1 MDPVSYDFTMDCVDL
16 YTLLTSINVPRTASV
31 TVPEALM
38 IQGYLATSPVD
49 PTFAISIKTLELFRR
64 LRCHKASLSVE
75 AYAKV
80 LCDLYAVR
88 TLPFLLFQTLR
99 SHRSHIIGATGRRF
113 PIHLT
118 SISRSFE
125 QLTVR

>member
-16 YTLLTSINVPRTASV
+16 YTLSTSINVPCTASV

-64 LRCHKASLSVE
+64 LRCRKASLSVE
-75 AYAKV
+75 AYAKF

-99 SHRSHIIGATGRRF
+99 SRRSHIIGATGRRF